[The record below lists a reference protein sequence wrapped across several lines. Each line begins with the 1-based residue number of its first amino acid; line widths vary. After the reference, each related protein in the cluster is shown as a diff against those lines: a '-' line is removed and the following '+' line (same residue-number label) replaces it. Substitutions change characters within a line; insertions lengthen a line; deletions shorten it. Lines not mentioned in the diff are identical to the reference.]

1 MDRATRDFVRMRA
14 GLRCEYC
21 QLPESLSP
29 LARLQ
34 IEHIRPIKHGGT
46 DDVENLALACIDCN
60 LRKGPNLSGIDPESD
75 AIEALF
81 HPRLQ
86 AWSEHF
92 RWEGA
97 RIVGVSGCGRATVA
111 VMEFNMPD
119 RVQVRLAM
127 LRLGGG

>member
-1 MDRATRDFVRMRA
+1 MDRATRQLVRDRA

-60 LRKGPNLSGIDPESD
+60 LRKGPNLSGIDPETD
-75 AIEALF
+75 AIEPLF

-86 AWSEHF
+86 SWEEHF
-92 RWEGA
+92 RLEGA
-97 RIVGVSGCGRATVA
+97 RIVGASGCGRATVA
-111 VMEFNMPD
+111 VMDFNMLD

-127 LRLGGG
+127 LRLSGD

>member
-1 MDRATRDFVRMRA
+1 MDRATRDFVRHRA
-14 GLRCEYC
+14 GLCCEYC

-34 IEHIRPIKHGGT
+34 IEHIRPLKHGGT
-46 DDVENLALACIDCN
+46 DDIENLALACIDCN
-60 LRKGPNLSGIDPESD
+60 LRKGPNLSGIDPDTD
-75 AIEALF
+75 AIEPLF

-86 AWSEHF
+86 SWDEHF

-97 RIVGVSGCGRATVA
+97 RLVGVSGSGRATVA
-111 VMEFNMPD
+111 VMEFNTPD

-127 LRLGGG
+127 VRSLRD

>member
-1 MDRATRDFVRMRA
+1 MDLATRDFVRQRA
-14 GLRCEYC
+14 GLHCEYC

-60 LRKGPNLSGIDPESD
+60 LRKGPNLSGIDPETD
-75 AIEALF
+75 MIEPLF
-81 HPRLQ
+81 YPRVQ
-86 AWSEHF
+86 TWEEHF

-97 RIVGVSGCGRATVA
+97 RIVGASGCGRATVA
-111 VMEFNMPD
+111 VMDFNMLD

-127 LRLGGG
+127 LRARGD